1 MGSALKVELSNWI
14 VLIGLKRE
22 DVIPRIV
29 MESHYQI
36 LTSRMPFHGD
46 LEVM

>member
-14 VLIGLKRE
+14 VLIGLQRE

-29 MESHYQI
+29 MGSHYQI
-36 LTSRMPFHGD
+36 LTSIMPFHGD

>member
-14 VLIGLKRE
+14 VLIGLQRE

-29 MESHYQI
+29 MGSHYQI
-36 LTSRMPFHGD
+36 LTSRVPFHGG

>member
-1 MGSALKVELSNWI
+1 MGSALKVELNNGI

-29 MESHYQI
+29 MGSHYQI
-36 LTSRMPFHGD
+36 LTSRMPFHVD